1 MGRIFASG
9 VMEYAGNTEGSAP
22 DYPLRRIKASGSKEG
37 VLLIELD
44 EKQRIIQEFV
54 PGKQVTLAH
63 VIANPVEDLYAKL
76 GLIDCG
82 GAIGIFTITPSEAA
96 MIAADVATKAADV
109 KIGFV
114 DRFNGS
120 LVITG
125 DVAAVQAALTEV
137 MNTLCGMMGFASAP
151 ITKT

>member
-1 MGRIFASG
+1 MTVPRFGKGG
-9 VMEYAGNTEGSAP
+9 VFT
-22 DYPLRRIKASGSKEG
+22 
-37 VLLIELD
+37 VLEAEEKQQ

-63 VIANPVEDLYAKL
+63 VIASPDATLYGKL
-76 GLIDCG
+76 GLIEAR
-82 GAIGIFTITPSEAA
+82 GAIGILTITPSEAA

-109 KIGFV
+109 RIGFV

-125 DVAAVQAALTEV
+125 DVAAVQAALQDV
-137 MNTLCGMMGFASAP
+137 MKVLCKMMGFDSAP